1 MQHNFKFKKIKIT
14 ELKWMNTNRYITEL
28 QNKQV
33 MINQKVKQNI
43 IESWL
48 NEM

>member
-1 MQHNFKFKKIKIT
+1 MQHNFKIKKIKIT